1 MRQSACTI
9 FHNEGGLTAGMIR
22 ITYSAE
28 QQGLAEQIRDDL
40 AGAAAPA
47 QPILLVLV
55 SAPSNSDP
63 TVQAEIRQ
71 AQQKGSRIIPIL
83 AENTALPELLA
94 GYRALDF
101 AAGYHRRRLWRSLSQ
116 AAMTKAEVR
125 QANRRALMVIAG
137 IALLMFGLA
146 IVTLMSGLIAFPV
159 DEYNHEATFQAQW
172 IHGMIGETLEAAQPR
187 STQDALHFEAT
198 LAAAPTRLFLYI
210 RATATAMPKRQE
222 E

>member
-1 MRQSACTI
+1 
-9 FHNEGGLTAGMIR
+9 MIR

-28 QQGLAEQIRDDL
+28 QQRLAEQIRDDL
-40 AGAAAPA
+40 AGAAPPA

-55 SAPSNSDP
+55 SALSNSDP
-63 TVQAEIRQ
+63 AVQAEIRQ
-71 AQQKGSRIIPIL
+71 AQQKGIRIIPIL
-83 AENTALPELLA
+83 AENTALPQLLD
-94 GYRALDF
+94 GCKALNF
-101 AAGYHRRRLWRSLSQ
+101 TAGYHRRRLWRSLSQ
-116 AAMTKAEVR
+116 AAMTKADVR
-125 QANRRALMVIAG
+125 QSNRRALMVIAG

-172 IHGMIGETLEAAQPR
+172 IHGMIGETLESVQPR

-198 LAAAPTRLFLYI
+198 LDIAPTRLFLYI
-210 RATATAMPKRQE
+210 RETATAMPNRQE